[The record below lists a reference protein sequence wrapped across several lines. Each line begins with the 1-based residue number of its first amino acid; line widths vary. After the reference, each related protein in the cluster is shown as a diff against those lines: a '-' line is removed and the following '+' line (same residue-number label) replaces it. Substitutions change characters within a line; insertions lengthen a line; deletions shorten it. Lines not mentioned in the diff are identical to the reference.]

1 MRGER
6 RGREEEIEEQEGG
19 ETDQAGKNNYLIG
32 KIIKG
37 KIKHQ
42 EDIILNIYVS
52 NTRALKFVKKK
63 KLEKKVIYCP
73 KTLKGR
79 DFNTSLLPIY
89 RLSRQKLI
97 EKC

>member
-6 RGREEEIEEQEGG
+6 RGWEEEIEEQEGG
-19 ETDQAGKNNYLIG
+19 ETDQAGKINYLIR

-63 KLEKKVIYCP
+63 
-73 KTLKGR
+73 
-79 DFNTSLLPIY
+79 N
-89 RLSRQKLI
+89 
-97 EKC
+97 

>member
-1 MRGER
+1 MKLIR
-6 RGREEEIEEQEGG
+6 Q
-19 ETDQAGKNNYLIG
+19 GKINYLIK

-42 EDIILNIYVS
+42 GDIILNIYVS
-52 NTRALKFVKKK
+52 NTRALKFVKK

>member
-1 MRGER
+1 MKLIR
-6 RGREEEIEEQEGG
+6 Q
-19 ETDQAGKNNYLIG
+19 GKINYLIK

-63 KLEKKVIYCP
+63 LEKKVIYCP

-79 DFNTSLLPIY
+79 DFNISLLPIY